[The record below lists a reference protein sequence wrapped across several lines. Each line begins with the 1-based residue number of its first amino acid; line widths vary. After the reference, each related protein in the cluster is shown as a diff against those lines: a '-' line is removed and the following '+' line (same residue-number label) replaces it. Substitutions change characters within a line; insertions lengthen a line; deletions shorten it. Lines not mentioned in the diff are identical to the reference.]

1 MKKFSRCVLILILV
15 AIISGVAG
23 YMYENKKILPMYES
37 TTQLYVVPGEENEA
51 SIRASNGGLKEDFTI
66 IFKSNVVISAAQKI
80 AGTSEDIA
88 QYLEV
93 SSPANSNIVEIKCV
107 NPDQNTAKK
116 YVDAVAATAI
126 KTTSIIPVNSI
137 QILSEGTSSGVAF
150 KPDLY
155 RNTAIIT
162 GIASAICL
170 FIEVIVCLFMS
181 AFKSKDDD
189 YNHEFEYERRF
200 GHMDYIDHKP
210 QLIEDGKDKQAKAV
224 SAANVDEAEVLDK
237 LEHEVSD
244 YFNEGKEEK
253 NKKSR
258 KRKKSS
264 GKSEDDIIKQP
275 ETYVVNSI
283 SAADEEQKVI
293 EDEGSD
299 AVNSIGAADEE
310 QEVIEDEG
318 SDAVNSIGAADEEQ
332 EVIEDEGSDAVNNI
346 GTADEE
352 QEVIKNETSEIVY
365 NAEEAVYAKPEVEDV
380 HNGKPEMDVTY
391 SADAV
396 DVEQEETENK
406 GSDVVNSIDS
416 ADEEQ
421 EEAAFTKPEVE
432 NAHSGKPEMEVP
444 YSDEEADTKQ
454 EDTDKPVTD
463 VVYKAEIT
471 DEEYKALREATAVEA
486 DDNIESEVIRKADK
500 LSDEE
505 LKNIEIE
512 DQAAATIDEDQTVEK
527 VLQEAAET
535 FSSDVAD
542 IQEASKKNYRIIG
555 TIRK

>member
-283 SAADEEQKVI
+283 
-293 EDEGSD
+293 
-299 AVNSIGAADEE
+299 GAADEE

-318 SDAVNSIGAADEEQ
+318 SDAVNSID
-332 EVIEDEGSDAVNNI
+332 
-346 GTADEE
+346 TADEE

-365 NAEEAVYAKPEVEDV
+365 NAEEAAYAKPEVEDV

-416 ADEEQ
+416 EDEEQ

-432 NAHSGKPEMEVP
+432 NVHSGKPEMEVP
-444 YSDEEADTKQ
+444 YSDEEADKKQ
-454 EDTDKPVTD
+454 EDTDKPVTE

>member
-155 RNTAIIT
+155 RNIAIIT

-332 EVIEDEGSDAVNNI
+332 EVIEDEGSDAVNSI
-346 GTADEE
+346 DTADEE

-365 NAEEAVYAKPEVEDV
+365 NAEEAAYAKPEVEDV

-416 ADEEQ
+416 VDEEQ
-421 EEAAFTKPEVE
+421 EEAAFTKPKVE
-432 NAHSGKPEMEVP
+432 NVHSGKPEMEVP
-444 YSDEEADTKQ
+444 YSDEEADKKQ
-454 EDTDKPVTD
+454 EDTDKPVTE

-486 DDNIESEVIRKADK
+486 ADNIESEVIRKADK

-527 VLQEAAET
+527 VLHEAAET

>member
-210 QLIEDGKDKQAKAV
+210 QLK
-224 SAANVDEAEVLDK
+224 
-237 LEHEVSD
+237 
-244 YFNEGKEEK
+244 
-253 NKKSR
+253 
-258 KRKKSS
+258 
-264 GKSEDDIIKQP
+264 
-275 ETYVVNSI
+275 
-283 SAADEEQKVI
+283 
-293 EDEGSD
+293 
-299 AVNSIGAADEE
+299 IGR
-310 QEVIEDEG
+310 
-318 SDAVNSIGAADEEQ
+318 
-332 EVIEDEGSDAVNNI
+332 
-346 GTADEE
+346 
-352 QEVIKNETSEIVY
+352 
-365 NAEEAVYAKPEVEDV
+365 
-380 HNGKPEMDVTY
+380 
-391 SADAV
+391 
-396 DVEQEETENK
+396 
-406 GSDVVNSIDS
+406 
-416 ADEEQ
+416 
-421 EEAAFTKPEVE
+421 
-432 NAHSGKPEMEVP
+432 AHV
-444 YSDEEADTKQ
+444 
-454 EDTDKPVTD
+454 
-463 VVYKAEIT
+463 
-471 DEEYKALREATAVEA
+471 
-486 DDNIESEVIRKADK
+486 
-500 LSDEE
+500 
-505 LKNIEIE
+505 
-512 DQAAATIDEDQTVEK
+512 
-527 VLQEAAET
+527 
-535 FSSDVAD
+535 
-542 IQEASKKNYRIIG
+542 
-555 TIRK
+555 